1 MRNLSRAS
9 DAIDRAGPGAT
20 HGIGSVQ
27 RRPEALIED
36 RLREVDGAISSLAER
51 VRLVD
56 AFLTEKLDQ
65 VDGRV
70 ERLDRQVADFVDRAT
85 RTLAEMA
92 EGLQTSN
99 QGSEDPD
106 EGR

>member
-1 MRNLSRAS
+1 MRNLPRAS
-9 DAIDRAGPGAT
+9 DAIDREGPGAQ
-20 HGIGSVQ
+20 HRVGPASAGG
-27 RRPEALIED
+27 AED

-51 VRLVD
+51 VRVVD